1 MSQIR
6 LKTKTLKLASLSFA
20 LVASTV
26 FVSTQSMHADETKSA
41 ASPAVSKA
49 ESVTKINFEDDT
61 VGQDPKSFATMIG
74 DWYVTDDKGN
84 KVFCVDGRK
93 WAKGKTA
100 SGVAEKA
107 RALYGDRYA
116 EFLDRVQTFAYFP
129 LAVFRPVE
137 NFKNGDISM
146 RFKGVGGKIDQCAGI
161 VFNMKPN
168 GDYLIFR
175 GNSAEN
181 NVVLWKYEKG
191 KRKALKWIRK
201 VQVPSGRWHEI
212 SVAIK
217 GAKIDGFYNGN
228 KVLEYTFTEPI
239 DGKVGLWS
247 KADSLMYFDDYTVT
261 KE

>member
-1 MSQIR
+1 MSHYKSTS
-6 LKTKTLKLASLSFA
+6 KTVKLTSLGLAFAAA
-20 LVASTV
+20 LVPASCL
-26 FVSTQSMHADETKSA
+26 SSLADEPKSA
-41 ASPAVSKA
+41 TTPAKA
-49 ESVTKINFEDDT
+49 ESSTTVTFEDDA
-61 VGQDPKSFATMIG
+61 VGKDPKDFATMIG

-93 WAKGKTA
+93 WAKGKVA
-100 SGVAEKA
+100 PGVAEKA

-129 LAVFRPVE
+129 LAVFKPIE

-161 VFNMKPN
+161 VFNMKSN

-201 VQVPSGRWHEI
+201 VQVPSGKWHDI
-212 SVAIK
+212 SVSIK
-217 GAKIDGFYNGN
+217 GPQISGFYNGS
-228 KVLEYTFTEPI
+228 KVLDYTFTEPI